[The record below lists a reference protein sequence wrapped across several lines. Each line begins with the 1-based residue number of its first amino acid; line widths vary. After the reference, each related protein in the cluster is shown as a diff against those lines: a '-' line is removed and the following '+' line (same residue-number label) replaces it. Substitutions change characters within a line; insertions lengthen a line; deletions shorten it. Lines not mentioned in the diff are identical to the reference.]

1 MKKMII
7 FVCILFIKS
16 NLFGQQITA
25 TFSADNSY
33 AVYKGNP
40 NNVTSKILPAG
51 NSNGT
56 SNSSNQQ
63 IFSPTTN
70 TIQITNNE
78 WLYLIAWS
86 DDAVCQG
93 LIGEF
98 TGDRIL
104 KTGDSGWQVYATGK
118 NYGDNQSPTMSEINS
133 HIQLANTSN
142 AWTTPFVGPTNA
154 NGTQVCSGWRKV
166 NGISDDAKWIWYN
179 STNQNSAT
187 TVFSSGINHKEYLI
201 FRFPVRV
208 INTPTPNY
216 SICCPPTIDST
227 DIDAMIEE
235 TSGNNYTFRVVQSPD
250 FNNRISAYGRLLQSI
265 NPCIDRINVTWR
277 IYNAG
282 SANEPQYLTANNQ
295 VISNPSAIFQEY
307 NLNNGNTPTVTPNI
321 FNNQIPYGQWVRVI
335 YGLWTSSST
344 DKNCKTIVPKE
355 CSEHNWYFRKQVN
368 VKSKKIEIQVAN
380 SERKVIKTYQIN

>member
-1 MKKMII
+1 MF

-33 AVYKGNP
+33 AVYKGTP

-63 IFSPTTN
+63 IFSPTAN
-70 TIQITNNE
+70 TIQIANDE

-86 DDAVCQG
+86 DDADCQG

-98 TGDRIL
+98 TGDRVL

-118 NYGDNQSPTMSEINS
+118 DYDNNQSPTMQEINS
-133 HIQLANTSN
+133 HIQLANSSN

-187 TVFSSGINHKEYLI
+187 TVFGSSINHKEYLI

-208 INTPTPNY
+208 INTSVDVGQCDCIPLTLYNEAVTYSLFSIENTSGDILNGTYKIKFQNPAFSHFNSQNLAWNNWINTKYGFSGGLTHSVVHQFMLFELLPNGQEQQIGDTFWIDTPNY
-216 SICCPPTIDST
+216 NNPSIFNATLNYNKNYYIKHGVYYGQQNRGRSPLSDACPWLAT
-227 DIDAMIEE
+227 DIYTIRQTGPGITPQLLFRTKAGNIIKAPS
-235 TSGNNYTFRVVQSPD
+235 TS
-250 FNNRISAYGRLLQSI
+250 
-265 NPCIDRINVTWR
+265 
-277 IYNAG
+277 
-282 SANEPQYLTANNQ
+282 
-295 VISNPSAIFQEY
+295 
-307 NLNNGNTPTVTPNI
+307 
-321 FNNQIPYGQWVRVI
+321 
-335 YGLWTSSST
+335 
-344 DKNCKTIVPKE
+344 K
-355 CSEHNWYFRKQVN
+355 
-368 VKSKKIEIQVAN
+368 
-380 SERKVIKTYQIN
+380 